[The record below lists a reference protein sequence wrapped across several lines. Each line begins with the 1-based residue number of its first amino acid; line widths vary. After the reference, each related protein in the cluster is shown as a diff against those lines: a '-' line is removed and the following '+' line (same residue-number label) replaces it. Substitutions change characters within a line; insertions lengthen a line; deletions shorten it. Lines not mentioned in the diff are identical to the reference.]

1 MPDTI
6 ASGRVVSVQVG
17 KPRKMT
23 TAQGREWTS
32 AIAKTPVEGKV
43 PVGTEN
49 VAGDKQANR
58 KYHGGPE
65 KAVCVYCAEH
75 YPVWRAER
83 GIEMPYGAFGENLT
97 IEGLTE
103 DALCVGDTLTV
114 GTVHLQI
121 SQPRI
126 PCANLQKR
134 WDWRELPARIQETG
148 WSGFYCRVLQTGE
161 LASGDTLTVTARP
174 YPDWTLLRANRA
186 VYADVPNAAE
196 LSGLRAIPTLSGEW
210 RRMTGRMLRKLS
222 GEPDTDDDT

>member
-1 MPDTI
+1 MPEAI
-6 ASGRVVSVQVG
+6 ATGRLVSVQVG
-17 KPRKMT
+17 QPQKMR
-23 TAQGREWTS
+23 TAQGREWVS
-32 AIAKTPVEGKV
+32 AIAKQPVEGKV
-43 PVGTEN
+43 PVGPEN

-58 KYHGGPE
+58 KYHGGPD

-103 DALCVGDTLTV
+103 ETLCIGDTLSV
-114 GTVHLQI
+114 GTVLLQI

-134 WDWRELPARIQETG
+134 WDWRDLPARVQETG

-161 LASGDTLTVTARP
+161 LAAGDTLTVLARP
-174 YPDWTLLRANRA
+174 HPEWNLLRANRA
-186 VYADVPNAAE
+186 LYADAPDADE
-196 LSGLRAIPTLSGEW
+196 LSGLRALPVLSGEW
-210 RRMTGRMLRKLS
+210 RRITARMLRKLR
-222 GEPDTDDDT
+222 GEPDTDDE